1 MLSAN
6 GAFFTA
12 FNQKH
17 YHHWLPVSTTL
28 KEGTKTY
35 LSRYFYCVG
44 YKISTL
50 LFFLGIHNLIDPAL
64 KNKTSSLLFCY
75 YAGVLRLAWQMNIQL
90 GEGSFFPTFG
100 IVNAVNPVNGKVKNI
115 SSYYCFSW
123 VERLKLL
130 KRNKTPSFSKL
141 HSLKL

>member
-1 MLSAN
+1 M
-6 GAFFTA
+6 
-12 FNQKH
+12 
-17 YHHWLPVSTTL
+17 STTL

-35 LSRYFYCVG
+35 LSRYLYYAG

-75 YAGVLRLAWQMNIQL
+75 CVGVLRLAWQISIQL

-100 IVNAVNPVNGKVKNI
+100 IVNAVNPVNGKVKKYLI
-115 SSYYCFSW
+115 I
-123 VERLKLL
+123 LL
-130 KRNKTPSFSKL
+130 FFLGRKIKTIKKKQNPFIFKAPQSEVVDMQDS
-141 HSLKL
+141 H